1 MVEIVLSTSS
11 GIPLY
16 EQIAGQLR
24 TAILTGQL
32 PEGAPLVSLR
42 QLARDIQVSLITT
55 TRAYNDLAAE
65 GLIANVPGKGSYVL
79 PIDRAATQAAAR
91 ARVRDQLSRT
101 ATTAHAAGLALG
113 EVHALL
119 EEVWN
124 EHQRG

>member
-1 MVEIVLSTSS
+1 MEIVLSTSS
-11 GIPLY
+11 GVPLY
-16 EQIAGQLR
+16 EQIASQVR
-24 TAILTGQL
+24 TAILTGRL

-42 QLARDIQVSLITT
+42 QLARELQVSLITT

-91 ARVRDQLSRT
+91 AAVRDQLSRT
-101 ATTAHAAGLALG
+101 ATTAHTAGLTLTD
-113 EVHALL
+113 VRTLL

>member
-1 MVEIVLSTSS
+1 MEIILSNSS
-11 GIPLY
+11 GVPLY
-16 EQIAGQLR
+16 EQIASQLR

-42 QLARDIQVSLITT
+42 QLARDLRVSLITV

-79 PIDRAATQAAAR
+79 PIDRAAAQANARATFRDHITQA
-91 ARVRDQLSRT
+91 V
-101 ATTAHAAGLALG
+101 TTARTAGLALSDLD
-113 EVHALL
+113 ELL

-124 EHQRG
+124 EHQRR

>member
-1 MVEIVLSTSS
+1 MEIILSTSS

-16 EQIAGQLR
+16 EQIVDQLR

-42 QLARDIQVSLITT
+42 QLARELQVSLITT

-91 ARVRDQLSRT
+91 ATVRDQLTRT
-101 ATTAHAAGLALG
+101 AATAHTAGLSLAD
-113 EVHALL
+113 VRTLL

-124 EHQRG
+124 EDQRG

>member
-1 MVEIVLSTSS
+1 MEIVLSTSS

-16 EQIAGQLR
+16 EQITSQLR

-42 QLARDIQVSLITT
+42 QLARELQVSLITT
-55 TRAYNDLAAE
+55 TRAYNELAAE
-65 GLIANVPGKGSYVL
+65 GLISNVPGKGSYVL
-79 PIDRAATQAAAR
+79 PIDRAATQTMAR
-91 ARVRDQLSRT
+91 ATVREQLSRT
-101 ATTAHAAGLALG
+101 AATAHTAGLTLTD
-113 EVHALL
+113 VRTLL